1 MAFNLRNFV
10 MKTLEKM
17 RESEDEYQVRVYALK
32 WYTKGVLTDE
42 DMATI
47 EAWYEVKD
55 IEVVVHLRRQQ
66 KKTLRS
72 ETSHD
77 KTAQG

>member
-1 MAFNLRNFV
+1 

-42 DMATI
+42 DMAEIEEWYEIKDVEDEDTI
-47 EAWYEVKD
+47 EEVTEED
-55 IEVVVHLRRQQ
+55 P
-66 KKTLRS
+66 
-72 ETSHD
+72 
-77 KTAQG
+77 AQ

>member
-32 WYTKGVLTDE
+32 WYTKGDN
-42 DMATI
+42 M
-47 EAWYEVKD
+47 
-55 IEVVVHLRRQQ
+55 
-66 KKTLRS
+66 
-72 ETSHD
+72 
-77 KTAQG
+77 

>member
-55 IEVVVHLRRQQ
+55 IEDVVDDEDTS
-66 KKTLRS
+66 K
-72 ETSHD
+72 ETAEEYP
-77 KTAQG
+77 TQ

>member
-17 RESEDEYQVRVYALK
+17 RESEDEYQIRVYALK

-42 DMATI
+42 NMATI
-47 EAWYEVKD
+47 EDWYEVED
-55 IEVVVHLRRQQ
+55 VENVVDDEDTSEDTTEEVPTQL
-66 KKTLRS
+66 T
-72 ETSHD
+72 D
-77 KTAQG
+77 

>member
-42 DMATI
+42 DMAEIEEWYEIKDVEDEDTI
-47 EAWYEVKD
+47 EEVTEED
-55 IEVVVHLRRQQ
+55 P
-66 KKTLRS
+66 
-72 ETSHD
+72 
-77 KTAQG
+77 AQ